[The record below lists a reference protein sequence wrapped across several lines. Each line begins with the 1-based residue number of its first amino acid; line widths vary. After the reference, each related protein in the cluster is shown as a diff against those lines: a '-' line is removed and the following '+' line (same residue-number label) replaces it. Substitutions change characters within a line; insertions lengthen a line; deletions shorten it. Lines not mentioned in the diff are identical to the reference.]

1 MKTKLSCKFML
12 GSIFCFTWIVS
23 DYTLTAKENAA
34 ALASIEASV
43 EHYADARDPVEKQKD
58 YEMWRARNFP
68 KALALEDLKAKQT
81 TFSNSNTDTA
91 LLGFWAF
98 AAVSVISFI
107 GELREKLASKDSL
120 SIKR

>member
-43 EHYADARDPVEKQKD
+43 EHYADDPVEKQKD